1 MWMTDT
7 LYRDKR
13 LLNSGSGKHPVFLVP
28 VMIHVTKDKNT
39 FMWLALEIL
48 ASNSK
53 LYEINRIGVDMESA
67 IYNKFKKAI
76 ASITSLYSRLES

>member
-13 LLNSGSGKHPVFLVP
+13 LLNSGSGKHPVFLGP

-67 IYNKFKKAI
+67 IYNKFKKAK